1 MTEERTRIDALKQRL
16 ETGKAAKKATQTRL
30 TVYLTPETRERIEE
44 LYAEVYHQTRARKI
58 AFLEEVIKA
67 GLEEKDRVISAL
79 QKGSKHNV

>member
-1 MTEERTRIDALKQRL
+1 MTEERTRIEALKQRL
-16 ETGKAAKKATQTRL
+16 ETGKPAKKATQTRL
-30 TVYLTPETRERIEE
+30 TVYLTPETRERIED

>member
-1 MTEERTRIDALKQRL
+1 MVEDRTRIEALKKRM
-16 ETGKAAKKATQTRL
+16 ETGKPAKKETQTRL

-79 QKGSKHNV
+79 QKGSTHNV